1 MHDPL
6 HKYTLDEYWHIAES
20 VPEQKYEYIDGNIRL
35 MTGGSPAHA
44 QIAARIAGI
53 LDRALYETDCNV
65 YVSDAAVQ
73 LSYSLVYYPDV
84 TVSCD
89 PADWTRKKALE
100 SPTVIVEVHSPS
112 TEKTDRREK
121 LLAYQHY
128 PTIQEIVFVDSR
140 KRRIEHY
147 HRIGISEW
155 QNTLYTENSDII
167 DLQSLD
173 VSLSVGQI
181 YHKVYLELEEK

>member
-1 MHDPL
+1 MYDQLRKH
-6 HKYTLDEYWHIAES
+6 TIDEYWRIAES
-20 VPEQKYEYIDGNIRL
+20 MPEQKYEYIDGDIRL

-44 QIAARIAGI
+44 QISARIAGI

-73 LSYSLVYYPDV
+73 LSYSRVYYPDV

-100 SPTVIVEVHSPS
+100 SPTVVVEVHSPT

-140 KRRIEHY
+140 KRQIEHY

-155 QNTLYTENSDII
+155 KNTLYTQNSDII
-167 DLQSLD
+167 DLQSIH
-173 VSLSVGQI
+173 VSLSVGEI